1 MTRETLIHLGFACLA
16 YAIYIPLAVVRGWLM
31 GDRGSLSGGQLAIAL
46 FADQLPVIVAWT
58 LSAFLAG
65 RATSLK
71 SPWPGAAALALILLV
86 LTFGGLGIW
95 GSQRIVSVSGFF
107 SAPTFVAPHVVTLA
121 LLILA
126 YRFGWKRA
134 RAAAPAEP
142 RMVAA

>member
-16 YAIYIPLAVVRGWLM
+16 YAVYIPLAVVMGWLKPV
-31 GDRGSLSGGQLAIAL
+31 GQTSLSEGQLALQL

-65 RATSLK
+65 RATRLK
-71 SPWPGAAALALILLV
+71 SPWLGAAALALILLV

-95 GSQRIVSVSGFF
+95 GNQRVGTAFF
-107 SAPTFVAPHVVTLA
+107 SDPIFLAPHVVTLA
-121 LLILA
+121 FLILA

-134 RAAAPAEP
+134 HAAAPAEP
-142 RMVAA
+142 RMVTV